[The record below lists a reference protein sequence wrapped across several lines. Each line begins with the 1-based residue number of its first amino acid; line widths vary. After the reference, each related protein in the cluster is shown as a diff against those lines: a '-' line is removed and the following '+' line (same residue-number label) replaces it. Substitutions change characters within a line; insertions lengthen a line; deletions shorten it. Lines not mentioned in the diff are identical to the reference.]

1 VSATLRKG
9 FLRWQARVRQT
20 AMRDNSGRPDEGSM
34 PALIPAGDTVAMG
47 QIVTVLC
54 KEPQFSVTPEL
65 QHIYRSTMDP
75 AKRRQ
80 RAIEF
85 FSATHFQ
92 KTRTFSDIL
101 TATFPPESHAARS
114 ITRAGRCTLI
124 FKAYGQ
130 RFDLPAA
137 VSQLQPQQPLFE
149 ATWWHNA
156 LFNPNLPSDTQ
167 ILGFTPDWTKATAD
181 PVI

>member
-1 VSATLRKG
+1 MSATLREG
-9 FLRWQARVRQT
+9 FLRWQCRVRQI

-34 PALIPAGDTVAMG
+34 PALVLAGGAGTMG

-54 KEPQFSVTPEL
+54 KQPQFSVTPEL

-80 RAIEF
+80 KAIEF

-92 KTRTFSDIL
+92 KAGTFLDIL
-101 TATFPPESHAARS
+101 TATFPPGSPGAKVIKS
-114 ITRAGRCTLI
+114 AGDCTLK
-124 FKAYGQ
+124 FEAYGQ
-130 RFDLPAA
+130 RFDLPSR
-137 VSQLQPQQPLFE
+137 VFQLQANQPLYQ

-156 LFNPNLPSDTQ
+156 RFNPGLPSQTQ
-167 ILGFTPDWTKATAD
+167 ILSLTPDWTKATAD
-181 PVI
+181 PAI

>member
-1 VSATLRKG
+1 
-9 FLRWQARVRQT
+9 
-20 AMRDNSGRPDEGSM
+20 MRDNSGRPDEGSM
-34 PALIPAGDTVAMG
+34 PTLILAGDAGAMEH
-47 QIVTVLC
+47 IVTVLC
-54 KEPQFSVTPEL
+54 KEPQFAVTPEL
-65 QHIYRSTMDP
+65 QHMYRSTMDP

-80 RAIEF
+80 KAIEF

-92 KTRTFSDIL
+92 KAATFSDIL
-101 TATFPPESHAARS
+101 TATFPPESPVARS
-114 ITRAGRCTLI
+114 IARAGRCTLI

-137 VSQLQPQQPLFE
+137 VSQLQSPQPLFE

-181 PVI
+181 PAL